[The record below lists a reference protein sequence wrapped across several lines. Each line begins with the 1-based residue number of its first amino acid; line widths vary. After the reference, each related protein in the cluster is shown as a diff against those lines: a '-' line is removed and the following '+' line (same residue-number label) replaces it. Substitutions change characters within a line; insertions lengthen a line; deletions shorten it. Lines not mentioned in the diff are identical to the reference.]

1 MGGGG
6 EGSSFGAV
14 EDCWSGSDL
23 GGGFD
28 AGSANFGELRG
39 SSLSSGSWGSSL
51 DRSWAVSVALAK
63 SLSSGP

>member
-1 MGGGG
+1 VGGGG

-14 EDCWSGSDL
+14 EDCWTGSNL

-28 AGSANFGELRG
+28 AGSAGFGGLG
-39 SSLSSGSWGSSL
+39 SSSPSSSSWGSSL

-63 SLSSGP
+63 SLSSAP

>member
-1 MGGGG
+1 MGGG

-14 EDCWSGSDL
+14 EDWWISSGLSASFGADSA
-23 GGGFD
+23 GFE
-28 AGSANFGELRG
+28 ELRG

-63 SLSSGP
+63 SLSSAP